1 MSPIGS
7 GACTA
12 ARAPPS
18 LFSRMAKTILFDFN
32 GVLVNDEPLHCEALI
47 HTLAEYGIDL
57 DRDTYYR
64 DYLGFDDR
72 ECFRYSFT
80 QSNRPSDAGTIAD
93 ATERKNA
100 AWERLVKAN
109 MPMVP
114 GAADFVHSCAE
125 AGHRMAIVSGA
136 LRREIELVLTRAGLA
151 AHFELIVAAQDVPDC
166 KPDPAGYN
174 QARAALKADPAE
186 CMVIEDSLPGLRA
199 ARGAGLR
206 CAMLTTSHPAEALA
220 GADAVWADF
229 TGRGPA
235 DLPWANGRG

>member
-1 MSPIGS
+1 
-7 GACTA
+7 
-12 ARAPPS
+12 
-18 LFSRMAKTILFDFN
+18 MAKAILFDFN

-47 HTLAEYGIDL
+47 HTLAEFGIDL

-80 QSNRPSDAGTIAD
+80 QANRPADAASIAD

-100 AWERLVKAN
+100 AWERLVRAS

-114 GAADFVHSCAE
+114 GAIDFVRA
-125 AGHRMAIVSGA
+125 AAADGHRLAIVSGA
-136 LRREIELVLTRAGLA
+136 LRREIELVLSRAGIASL
-151 AHFELIVAAQDVPDC
+151 FELIVAAEDVPDC

-174 QARAALKADPAE
+174 QARAALGVAAAD
-186 CMVIEDSLPGLRA
+186 CMVIEDSQPGLKA

-206 CAMLTTSHPAEALA
+206 CAMLSTSHPADALA
-220 GADAVWADF
+220 GADSVWNDF
-229 TGRGPA
+229 TGRRPD
-235 DLPWANGRG
+235 DLPWANGHG

>member
-1 MSPIGS
+1 M
-7 GACTA
+7 
-12 ARAPPS
+12 PS
-18 LFSRMAKTILFDFN
+18 VILFDFN
-32 GVLVNDEPLHCEALI
+32 GVLINDEPLHCEALI

-80 QSNRPSDAGTIAD
+80 QANRPSDAASIAD

-114 GAADFVHSCAE
+114 GATDFVRACA
-125 AGHRMAIVSGA
+125 ADGHRLAIVSGA
-136 LRREIELVLTRAGLA
+136 LRRDIDLVLSRDGMAPF
-151 AHFELIVAAQDVPDC
+151 FELIVAAEDVPDC

-174 QARAALKADPAE
+174 QARAALNADPAD
-186 CMVIEDSLPGLRA
+186 CMVIEDSLPGLKA

-206 CAMLTTSHPAEALA
+206 CAMLSTSHPAESLT
-220 GADAVWADF
+220 GADSVWPDF
-229 TGRGPA
+229 TGRRPA
-235 DLPWANGRG
+235 DLPWVNGHG

>member
-1 MSPIGS
+1 M
-7 GACTA
+7 
-12 ARAPPS
+12 PS
-18 LFSRMAKTILFDFN
+18 VILFDFN
-32 GVLVNDEPLHCEALI
+32 GVLINDEPLHCEALI

-80 QSNRPSDAGTIAD
+80 QANRPSDAGSIAD

-100 AWERLVKAN
+100 AWERLVKVS

-114 GAADFVHSCAE
+114 GAPDFVRACAA

-136 LRREIELVLTRAGLA
+136 LRREIELVLAQTGLA
-151 AHFELIVAAQDVPDC
+151 PHFELIVAAEDVSEC

-174 QARAALKADPAE
+174 QARAALGADPAS
-186 CMVIEDSLPGLRA
+186 CVVIEDSLPGLKA
-199 ARGAGLR
+199 ARDAGLR
-206 CAMLTTSHPAEALA
+206 CVMLSTSHSAESLG
-220 GADAVWADF
+220 GADSVWPDF
-229 TGRGPA
+229 IGRRPA
-235 DLPWANGRG
+235 DLPWANGHG